1 MCTTF
6 GAFDIDL
13 PRTSLEQS
21 QYGTKINN
29 EDAQKGDLIFFK
41 TNGRRQVNHVGM
53 VVEVNNGDIK
63 FIHASSSGVII
74 SSLREKYY
82 TKRVTQINRVL

>member
-1 MCTTF
+1 MCTF

-29 EDAQKGDLIFFK
+29 EDAQKEI
-41 TNGRRQVNHVGM
+41 
-53 VVEVNNGDIK
+53 
-63 FIHASSSGVII
+63 
-74 SSLREKYY
+74 
-82 TKRVTQINRVL
+82 